1 MKYLKCASRW
11 VGNLLPNQVPWPPAI
26 SNAALSGPAKTV
38 TGDFLVDA
46 EALAACLKRVSSD
59 YKVTSMQ
66 RRALLKLA
74 ALSTIGLARA
84 QANPPPS
91 IHNKEPITMNDVIII
106 GGSFAGLA
114 GALQL
119 GRARRK
125 VTVLDTGLPRNR
137 FAGHSHGLLGHDHKP
152 PLDILAEARQQL
164 ARYPTIRLVNA
175 RADGV
180 SGAIDDF
187 SVLTADSESLR
198 ARRLILSYGVA
209 DQMPDVPGFAES
221 WGTSIVPCPY
231 CDGFEVAGRHWGLVW
246 SGPQSH
252 QSARLFHDWTDKLTV
267 FADGHDIPPDIQV
280 DLAGRKI
287 PVALGRIVEIA
298 HHKGQITTVNLDT
311 GRNIAVDVLFAH
323 PRNKPSASLH
333 ESLGLA
339 TVDTPTGIV
348 LKVDER
354 RQTSMPGIY
363 AAGDLATP
371 FLPSVTQASSQGAMA
386 GIFAQQSMLA

>member
-1 MKYLKCASRW
+1 
-11 VGNLLPNQVPWPPAI
+11 
-26 SNAALSGPAKTV
+26 
-38 TGDFLVDA
+38 
-46 EALAACLKRVSSD
+46 
-59 YKVTSMQ
+59 MQ
-66 RRALLKLA
+66 RRALLTLA
-74 ALSTIGLARA
+74 ALATTGLAHARPA
-84 QANPPPS
+84 AKPGSDPSTNNP
-91 IHNKEPITMNDVIII
+91 EPITMNDAIIV

-114 GALQL
+114 AALQL

-152 PLDILAEARQQL
+152 PLDILAEARKQL

-175 RADGV
+175 RADSV
-180 SGAIDDF
+180 SGAIDHF
-187 SVLTADSESLR
+187 SVFTGDGESLE
-198 ARRLILSYGVA
+198 ARRVILSYGVV
-209 DQMPDVPGFAES
+209 DQMPQVPGFAES

-231 CDGFEVAGRHWGLVW
+231 CDGFEAAGRHWGLVW

-252 QSARLFHDWTDKLTV
+252 NQARLFQHWTDELTV
-267 FADGHDIPPDIQV
+267 FADGHDIPPEIQA
-280 DLAGRKI
+280 DLARRNT
-287 PVALGRIVEIA
+287 PVVLGRIVGIA
-298 HHKGQITTVNLDT
+298 HREGRLTTVNLDT
-311 GRNIAVDVLFAH
+311 RRNIAVDILFAH

-354 RQTSMPGIY
+354 RQTSVPGVY

-371 FLPSVTQASSQGAMA
+371 FLPSVTVASSQGAMA
-386 GIFAQQSMLA
+386 GISAQQSMLA